1 MPSNINFGVNM
12 QVKAD
17 TTSAKAEMKELSDQ
31 LRKLVSGVD
40 IEVNTRDIDK
50 MNTALKEGQE
60 AAAAL
65 QLALNKATNAR
76 TGQLDLKVFSESLK
90 SSGQNLDTLGK
101 KMSSLGSSGVAAF
114 TNIAQQVVKAEEPIR
129 QTSKMMD
136 SLFRTMS
143 NSVKWQLSAT
153 ALYGIMDAISGAY
166 DYAVDLDTSL
176 NNIRI
181 VSGQSAQQMKEF
193 AEYAN
198 QSAKALGTTT
208 QAYADA
214 SLIYYQQGL
223 AEQEVKDRTD
233 LTIQMANVTG
243 DTVQEVSDQLTA
255 VWNNFYDGS
264 HSLEYYIDVMTELGA
279 ATASSSSEIAEGLQD
294 FSAIAD
300 MIGLSFDY
308 AATAIATTTSVSR
321 QSANVVGTSFRS
333 IFSRMQGLMMGE
345 TLEDGV
351 DLNKYS
357 NALAKVGINVLDMEG
372 NIRDMNSLM
381 DEMGEK
387 WSTLSKTQQT
397 ALAQTVAGVWQYNN
411 LVTLFNNWDVFKQNL
426 SYAQNSAGTLQEQS
440 QIYEESWVAA
450 ANHVKAAL
458 EGVYNDILDSDI
470 FKDILDGIATSIEG
484 VDTFIEAVGGLPGTL
499 AVIGASIHNIFGKQI
514 ASTLVNFQDL
524 IYESTGI
531 NKQRYSEMRD
541 TIINSA
547 VDAMTGWDA
556 SKAGAETIEMSKTL
570 KLNKEYYSIA
580 EKITDEERELLSV
593 LMEGNKAYAARYRAA
608 ADNMTKIAN
617 RLQTDSGNL
626 NQLDISN
633 FSQARQAAIKDA
645 RDIYNSLSDELD
657 QVYPRL
663 RVVNEQFSDS
673 KDIESYVKRLKE
685 VTEDIAWDSVDIG
698 KIIDSADASTTV
710 QDLMSSINKALDDG
724 TNDIIKRYG
733 LVRDNLVN
741 ALDFEG
747 IKENQRKVL
756 SEFIQD
762 LDVMINK
769 ASVEYTES
777 FKDFDTST
785 QNIFTHFKEAKGIT
799 LQAADGI
806 AAFGQAVFNA
816 TTAVFTLRSAF
827 ETLSDP
833 DASTFDKLLSTTMSL
848 GVAIPAIIELF
859 QALSVVRSIDFE
871 AAAKQVVK
879 NYEHLAS
886 TMALEKGIKKQTAA
900 EAAGIVVSEA
910 GNKTLLQKILLYTKL
925 DKVIKVFNLSNL
937 ISGFKTLGGL
947 LPLVATGLKAL
958 MATIATNIAP
968 ILIISGAIWGVTKA
982 VEYLKIALRDDDA
995 YELQQATEA
1004 AQNLQSAFQEA
1015 KAAQDQLTS
1024 DIDGYNN
1031 LRDNIDSLT
1040 EGTLEYKQA
1049 ILEANNAAT
1058 QLIENYSDIIGTD
1071 DWSVDDNGLINID
1084 EDALQEV
1091 LEESTNELLQKSA
1104 ASTMAARQQ
1113 ASLTTQNN
1121 INEEARKFADNNR
1134 GFYDDGSGYAFRRDL
1149 EDAYLKV
1156 VEAASEDRDILLSRD
1171 KFEETL
1177 GFSDA
1182 LNDIFWDSENKI
1194 IPAIDEAVNAIK
1206 ANTESQNQQADVISK
1221 QILEAEGMESN
1232 AFSGDVYDK
1241 AYQEAY
1247 DQATNDMEGRWRTLA
1262 KGAGL
1267 TDDQLRNA
1275 EYDSANQILRYKER
1289 DSETGE
1295 YTTIEIPDN
1304 ELANLYAANKAQKEL
1319 IKSTGLLSEQIGKL
1333 NNSTKETDQS
1343 IANFLQKG
1351 NLESLTYSQY
1361 EAVKDMSTADQKQA
1375 LGLTGNKSKDDELAQ
1390 AAGFDNAKQYLEAF
1404 QEALEVE
1411 WEYPKGLSDKIANDL
1426 TIGASHRINSNIKTM
1441 SKEAGEIYL
1450 STLNGIIDS
1459 FYAAET
1465 PVKDIQTFVDS
1476 FSSINVAEGGI
1487 GTFVQEMAE
1496 LGYEI
1501 DTSTDA
1507 WGQFVQ
1513 VLYESQNYIP
1523 DLDEL
1528 TENLAKIK
1536 EITEDLELGD
1546 LVSEKDYSELVK
1558 FNGALQE
1565 YFTILTDGSA
1575 QLTGDPLDLQQ
1586 LIDETSTQELENNL
1600 NRLQQLQDTY
1610 EKASNI
1616 NYYSQ
1621 NYQDAAKSQ
1630 GLQSWNEQQNFK
1642 GSFVQDQLDI
1652 LRESDYNK
1660 QEINQWQERINQGK
1674 ATQEVYNEV
1683 AKAVAEVSDQF
1694 SNAALKASEF
1704 EEQSQSIMNELALDM
1719 NAGEAKKAWQSG
1731 QINDIAYANSAQ
1743 SRINEDK
1750 YENIEVEEVQEYSDY
1765 LQDAADS
1772 VEYLSDELRDNSE
1785 AAEDVALAT
1794 LRMNKGAETLIDNW
1808 DTWGDVLKNSSKNSE
1823 EYAEAAQ
1830 GVKGALSDLIQ
1841 VSEDFISN
1849 DFIADHLNEIERAAM
1864 GDTAAIDSLRQAM
1877 AQDLIINATINNTGV
1892 REQAFG
1898 LLADVNNILASKDIT
1913 IGATINDQDLIAKI
1927 NEILRVTGMSVEE
1940 AQAMLNSLGFEPT
1953 FKAQEEWMHEWIPYY
1968 EYKIDFTGDT
1978 RIFDENGD
1986 LNPHFSYT
1994 VKPRKAGEIYKS
2006 WKTQVP
2012 AWSADGTPQVTSLT
2026 ATGGGSS
2033 SGGFSGFNFAPSN
2046 SGGSSAWTPPSSGGG
2061 GGGSSGSDKKKEE
2074 EEVEEPEPAE
2084 LMEYTKIEEVVDRYY
2099 EINNSIE
2106 RMEDALNDAADA
2118 ADRLYGKDRIS
2129 AMERERDLMVQHR
2142 DLLQQQRQE
2151 IQAYLTSDKAALQNN
2166 EYGVNFQFNADGNIT
2181 NWTTI
2186 QHQLFDELHAAE
2198 QKYNSFA
2205 TKDEQE
2211 AFQESTLD
2219 PLNKKIEDLKALV
2232 EMYDSSLDAMID
2244 VDNAI
2249 QDALNEWQDKNYEIL
2264 TYKIELQIEINDM
2277 EQDRLDYYLNKY
2289 EDDFYKMA
2297 ESMALTGDSF
2307 PLLTNNLATYKD
2319 EINKLTDAYNKGEI
2333 SQDAFIEGMKDVND
2347 GLLDNMNSLI
2357 DLDREMLEYYENTL
2371 GEAEDKLSDFTDQLE
2386 HQMAILEHYEN
2397 VLSLI
2402 NKEQDYQMIGSVL
2415 QGQFQVAQD
2424 QLAAQEKWVETLKN
2438 QKADI
2443 EEDLANAVGEE
2454 EQEALRNQLLLVTQS
2469 LNDAEEAV
2477 YGLRESVLEL
2487 ADAILENNLAEN
2499 AKEFS
2504 EALGAG
2510 LGYNNLDDYLD
2521 ALDRM
2526 NTEQE
2531 EYLTK
2536 TNQIYET
2543 DKLIRQAQVDMAEND
2558 SKLAQQ
2564 KYKEYIDYIKQL
2576 QEQGKLSKYELEIA
2590 QARYEVLQ
2598 AQIAL
2603 EEAQNAKDSM
2613 RLVRDSQGNYNYVYT
2628 ANQDNISN
2636 AEQALADAE
2645 NNLYNIGLSGAQEYQ
2660 EKYAQILQQAYEDF
2674 KQLTEDYRNGEIATL
2689 EEYNNKKTELQNHY
2703 YELLKTYGDLYY
2715 VGHDLLVEESYNNE
2729 ADYLFAG
2736 IGNLEDFKE
2745 ATDQYLQDCN
2755 NAFDEWEEN
2764 TNVATDS
2771 VGEGLGDL
2779 QDHINNVTSASDD
2792 LTEQIQDSLIPTL
2805 EDELESVRDVTNLWL
2820 SHRDA
2825 LYETLEAYEALQKGV
2840 QNTVSNAAG
2849 VQPGGVLPDIPP
2861 EYKAD
2866 FAAIM
2871 SAYIKQG
2878 GSTKDS
2884 LFQQLLARRNEKVEW
2899 LAANGYSSSYWGT
2912 YGDETLKVYEA
2923 LESGGGDREWMEY
2936 GANMYTQ
2943 EQIRELLQQMG
2954 LPTFKKGG
2962 YTGEWGPEGR
2972 LAIIHEKELVLNS
2985 SDTEKLVDILRD
2997 YSGLSISTSTG
3008 FDKILSV
3015 LQNIITEFRTKVNT
3029 LSTRGAG
3036 SIAAQQVSIE
3046 ATFPN
3051 VSVASE
3057 IEDAFNNLLNQAAQY
3072 SSLNRVK

>member
-1 MPSNINFGVNM
+1 
-12 QVKAD
+12 
-17 TTSAKAEMKELSDQ
+17 
-31 LRKLVSGVD
+31 
-40 IEVNTRDIDK
+40 
-50 MNTALKEGQE
+50 
-60 AAAAL
+60 
-65 QLALNKATNAR
+65 
-76 TGQLDLKVFSESLK
+76 
-90 SSGQNLDTLGK
+90 
-101 KMSSLGSSGVAAF
+101 
-114 TNIAQQVVKAEEPIR
+114 
-129 QTSKMMD
+129 
-136 SLFRTMS
+136 
-143 NSVKWQLSAT
+143 
-153 ALYGIMDAISGAY
+153 
-166 DYAVDLDTSL
+166 
-176 NNIRI
+176 
-181 VSGQSAQQMKEF
+181 
-193 AEYAN
+193 
-198 QSAKALGTTT
+198 
-208 QAYADA
+208 
-214 SLIYYQQGL
+214 
-223 AEQEVKDRTD
+223 
-233 LTIQMANVTG
+233 
-243 DTVQEVSDQLTA
+243 
-255 VWNNFYDGS
+255 
-264 HSLEYYIDVMTELGA
+264 
-279 ATASSSSEIAEGLQD
+279 
-294 FSAIAD
+294 
-300 MIGLSFDY
+300 
-308 AATAIATTTSVSR
+308 
-321 QSANVVGTSFRS
+321 
-333 IFSRMQGLMMGE
+333 
-345 TLEDGV
+345 
-351 DLNKYS
+351 
-357 NALAKVGINVLDMEG
+357 
-372 NIRDMNSLM
+372 
-381 DEMGEK
+381 
-387 WSTLSKTQQT
+387 
-397 ALAQTVAGVWQYNN
+397 
-411 LVTLFNNWDVFKQNL
+411 
-426 SYAQNSAGTLQEQS
+426 
-440 QIYEESWVAA
+440 
-450 ANHVKAAL
+450 
-458 EGVYNDILDSDI
+458 
-470 FKDILDGIATSIEG
+470 
-484 VDTFIEAVGGLPGTL
+484 
-499 AVIGASIHNIFGKQI
+499 
-514 ASTLVNFQDL
+514 
-524 IYESTGI
+524 
-531 NKQRYSEMRD
+531 MRD

-570 KLNKEYYSIA
+570 KLNKEFYSIA
-580 EKITDEERELLSV
+580 EKITDEERELLQV

-617 RLQTDSGNL
+617 RLQNDSGAL

-633 FSQARQAAIKDA
+633 FPQATQEAIKDA
-645 RDIYNSLSDELD
+645 RIIYNSLSDELD

-685 VTEDIAWDSVDIG
+685 ITEDISWDSVDIG
-698 KIIDSADASTTV
+698 KIIDSADASTSV
-710 QDLMSSINKALDDG
+710 QDLMSNINKAIDDG
-724 TNDIIKRYG
+724 TNNIIKKYSLIRE
-733 LVRDNLVN
+733 NFVN
-741 ALDFEG
+741 ALNFEG
-747 IKENQRKVL
+747 ITEKQRRVL
-756 SEFIQD
+756 SEFVQD

-785 QNIFTHFKEAKGIT
+785 QNIFAHFREAKGIT

-833 DASTFDKLLSTTMSL
+833 DASAFDKLLSAAMSL

-886 TMALEKGIKKQTAA
+886 TLALEKGIKKQTAA
-900 EAAGIVVSEA
+900 EAAGNLVSEA
-910 GNKTLLQKILLYTKL
+910 GNKTLLQKILLYTRL
-925 DKVIKVFNLSNL
+925 DKVVKAFSLGNL

-958 MATIATNIAP
+958 MLTIATNLAP
-968 ILIISGAIWGVTKA
+968 ILAISAAIWGVTKA
-982 VEYLKIALRDDDA
+982 VEYLKIAFRDDDA
-995 YELQQATEA
+995 YELEQATEA

-1024 DIDGYNN
+1024 DIDGYNE
-1031 LRDNIDSLT
+1031 LRDSIDSLT

-1058 QLIENYSDIIGTD
+1058 QLIENYSDIIGVD

-1113 ASLTTQNN
+1113 AQLTTQND

-1149 EDAYLKV
+1149 EDAYTKV
-1156 VEAASEDRDILLSRD
+1156 IEAASEDRSILLSRS

-1182 LNDIFWDSENKI
+1182 LNDIFWDSETKI
-1194 IPAIDEAVNAIK
+1194 IPAIDEAVNAIN
-1206 ANTESQNQQADVISK
+1206 ANTESQKQQADVISK

-1247 DQATNDMEGRWRTLA
+1247 NQATNDMEGRWRTLA

-1275 EYDSANQILRYKER
+1275 EYDSANQILRYQQR

-1295 YTTIEIPDN
+1295 YTTVEISDN

-1319 IKSTGLLSEQIGKL
+1319 IESTGLLSEQIGKL

-1343 IANFLQKG
+1343 IANYLKKG
-1351 NLESLTYSQY
+1351 NLESLTRKEY
-1361 EAVKDMSTADQKQA
+1361 EAVRKMSTADQKRA
-1375 LGLTGNKSKDDELAQ
+1375 LGLTGDRNKDDELAQ
-1390 AAGFDNAKQYLEAF
+1390 AAGFDNAKQYFKAF

-1411 WEYPKGLSDKIANDL
+1411 WEFPEGLSKELADSL
-1426 TIGASHRINSNIKTM
+1426 TIGSAQRINNNLKTM
-1441 SKEAGEIYL
+1441 SKETSKSYL
-1450 STLNGIIDS
+1450 SFIENAFSTISQTYDKASDEMINFLDGATSLQASEESIGAFVSSMSEIGI
-1459 FYAAET
+1459 
-1465 PVKDIQTFVDS
+1465 VV
-1476 FSSINVAEGGI
+1476 
-1487 GTFVQEMAE
+1487 
-1496 LGYEI
+1496 
-1501 DTSTDA
+1501 DTSTDQ
-1507 WGQFVQ
+1507 WQEFIKSI
-1513 VLYESQNYIP
+1513 YESQNAAIEVDKLYESIKSI
-1523 DLDEL
+1523 ESI
-1528 TENLAKIK
+1528 TENLSI
-1536 EITEDLELGD
+1536 GD
-1546 LVSEKDYSELVK
+1546 IIESKDYETLVSY
-1558 FNGALQE
+1558 NGALSE
-1565 YFTILTDGSA
+1565 YFAVLADGSA
-1575 QLTGDPLDLQQ
+1575 QMIGDQLNFLDKLE
-1586 LIDETSTQELENNL
+1586 ETSRNKLETAIETNNRMAEIY
-1600 NRLQQLQDTY
+1600 NN
-1610 EKASNI
+1610 AANI
-1616 NYYSQ
+1616 DFYSQ
-1621 NYQDAAKSQ
+1621 TGKKAGRSQ
-1630 GLQSWNEQQNFK
+1630 GLQSYNELEPFNK
-1642 GSFVQDQLDI
+1642 DFVQDQLDI
-1652 LRESDYNK
+1652 LRQSDYSDK
-1660 QEINQWQERINQGK
+1660 QISKWQEEVDKGK
-1674 ATQEVYNEV
+1674 ATEEVYKKI
-1683 AKAVAEVSDQF
+1683 ADAVKSVGDQF
-1694 SNAALKASEF
+1694 GDAAEKAGMYAKESRDA
-1704 EEQSQSIMNELALDM
+1704 QLSLALDSTASE
-1719 NAGEAKKAWQSG
+1719 AGELLE
-1731 QINDIAYANSAQ
+1731 NDVIDEEAYWKSAQ
-1743 SRINEDK
+1743 SRINKDK
-1750 YENIEVEEVQEYSDY
+1750 YENIDVDEVEEYSDY
-1765 LQDAADS
+1765 LVSAAS
-1772 VEYLSDELRDNSE
+1772 SSENLSDELAVNKE
-1785 AAEDVALAT
+1785 AANDVAIAT
-1794 LRMNKGAETLIDNW
+1794 ERLNTGTETLIDNW
-1808 DTWGDVLKNSSKNSE
+1808 DNWSDILRNSSKESE
-1823 EYAEAAQ
+1823 EYAEAMM
-1830 GVKGALSDLIQ
+1830 GVKGAISDILQ
-1841 VSEDFISN
+1841 VSEEFISN
-1849 DFIADHLNEIERAAM
+1849 DFIADHLNEIEQAAM

-1877 AQDLIINATINNTGV
+1877 AQDLIIHATLDDTQAQQEALNLLSNLQSTLSSKNFEIGASVNEQSLIDMANQIIATAGLTV
-1892 REQAFG
+1892 EQA
-1898 LLADVNNILASKDIT
+1898 
-1913 IGATINDQDLIAKI
+1913 
-1927 NEILRVTGMSVEE
+1927 
-1940 AQAMLNSLGFEPT
+1940 QALFNSLGYEPT
-1953 FKAQEEWMHEWIPYY
+1953 FAMETKEVPSYIPVT
-1968 EYKIDFTGDT
+1968 ETTLSDADFSIFKSDDEGNWSVNPNFKFRTST
-1978 RIFDENGD
+1978 R
-1986 LNPHFSYT
+1986 T
-1994 VKPRKAGEIYKS
+1994 VDYV
-2006 WKTQVP
+2006 KTTQTINVP
-2012 AWSADGTPQVTSLT
+2012 AWSADGNPQVTSMT
-2026 ATGGGSS
+2026 AIGGGSI

-2046 SGGSSAWTPPSSGGG
+2046 SGGSPAWTPPESSGGG
-2061 GGGSSGSDKKKEE
+2061 GSGGSSGSDDKKE
-2074 EEVEEPEPAE
+2074 EEPEPAE

-2166 EYGVNFQFNADGNIT
+2166 EYGVNFLFNADGDIT
-2181 NWTTI
+2181 NWTAI
-2186 QHQLFDELHAAE
+2186 QRSLYDELHAAE

-2333 SQDAFIEGMKDVND
+2333 SQDAFIEGMKDVDD

-2371 GEAEDKLSDFTDQLE
+2371 GKAEDKLSDFTDQLE

-2576 QEQGKLSKYELEIA
+2576 QEQGRLSKYELEIA

-2660 EKYAQILQQAYEDF
+2660 EKYAQTLQEAYEAF

-2689 EEYNNKKTELQNHY
+2689 EEYNNKKMELQNHY
-2703 YELLKTYGDLYY
+2703 YEILKGYGDLYY
-2715 VGHDLLVEESYNNE
+2715 IGHDLLVEESYNNE

-2779 QDHINNVTSASDD
+2779 QDHIDNVTSASDD

-2840 QNTVSNAAG
+2840 QNTVANAAG

-2923 LESGGGDREWMEY
+2923 LEAGGGDREWMEY

-2997 YSGLSISTSTG
+2997 YSGLSVSTSTG

-3029 LSTRGAG
+3029 LSTRGVG
-3036 SIAAQQVSIE
+3036 SVAAQQVSIE